1 MNPPSILIV
10 DDEPNNFD
18 VIETLLSVQGYQLYY
33 ASNGQEALSIL
44 DTVNPDLILLDV
56 MMPGLN
62 GIDVCKKIK
71 ADLQWKIVPII
82 MVTALSSKEDLALC
96 LEAGADDFISKPVN
110 RLELCAR
117 VKSMLRIKQQHDT
130 IQHFSD
136 LQRNTINVLGR
147 NLQELT
153 GNLVLSLSQELNTP
167 VNGISSII
175 ELLKVN
181 IKNMDTVEV
190 QLLLDLADQSAHR
203 LEDVTNRFL
212 LYLEL
217 ELASLQPQSKPIEE
231 TYLPVATIQAR
242 LKSQAAKVNRK
253 DDLVFDLQEI
263 GVRLSKRYFLVI
275 LQELVDNALKFSQT
289 GTKITIQSQVIN
301 GMLEISV
308 HDQGRGMTKQQI
320 AKVGAFMQFERP
332 NQEQSG
338 TGLGLAIV
346 KKIVEGAKG
355 KLTITSIYGKETTV
369 NVSVPIKFV

>member
-10 DDEPNNFD
+10 DDEPDNFD
-18 VIETLLSVQGYQLYY
+18 VIETLLSVQGYHLYY
-33 ASNGQEALSIL
+33 ASNGQEALSVL

-71 ADLQWKIVPII
+71 ADLQWKIVPVI

-203 LEDVTNRFL
+203 LEDVTNQFL

-217 ELASLQPQSKPIEE
+217 ELASLQPQSTPIEE

-253 DDLVFDLQEI
+253 DDLVFDLQEV
-263 GVRLSKRYFLVI
+263 GVRLSKRYFLAI
-275 LQELVDNALKFSQT
+275 LQALIDNALKFSQT
-289 GTKITIQSQVIN
+289 GSKITIQSQVIN

-308 HDQGRGMTKQQI
+308 HDQGRGMMKQQI
-320 AKVGAFMQFERP
+320 AKVGAFMQFERQ

-338 TGLGLAIV
+338 TGLGLAII

>member
-1 MNPPSILIV
+1 MNPSSILIV
-10 DDEPNNFD
+10 DDEPDNFD
-18 VIETLLSVQGYQLYY
+18 VIEMLLSVQGYHLYY
-33 ASNGQEALSIL
+33 ASNGQEALSVL

-71 ADLQWKIVPII
+71 ADLQWKIVPVI

-203 LEDVTNRFL
+203 LEDVTNQFL

-217 ELASLQPQSKPIEE
+217 ELASLQPQSTPIEE
-231 TYLPVATIQAR
+231 TYLLVATIQAR

-253 DDLVFDLQEI
+253 DDLVFDLQEV
-263 GVRLSKRYFLVI
+263 GVRLSKRYFLAI
-275 LQELVDNALKFSQT
+275 LQALVDNALKFSQT
-289 GTKITIQSQVIN
+289 GSKITIQSQVIN

-320 AKVGAFMQFERP
+320 AKVGAFMQFERQ

-338 TGLGLAIV
+338 TGLGLAII

>member
-44 DTVNPDLILLDV
+44 GTVNPDLILLDV

-167 VNGISSII
+167 VHGISSII

>member
-1 MNPPSILIV
+1 MNPSSILIV
-10 DDEPNNFD
+10 DDEPDNFD
-18 VIETLLSVQGYQLYY
+18 VIETLLSMQGYHLYY
-33 ASNGQEALSIL
+33 ASNGQEALSVL

-71 ADLQWKIVPII
+71 SDLQWKIVPVI

-203 LEDVTNRFL
+203 LEDVTNQFL

-217 ELASLQPQSKPIEE
+217 ELASLQPQSTPIEE

-253 DDLVFDLQEI
+253 DDLVFDLQEV
-263 GVRLSKRYFLVI
+263 GVRLSKRYFLAI
-275 LQELVDNALKFSQT
+275 LQALVDNALKFSQI
-289 GTKITIQSQVIN
+289 GSKITIQSQVIN

-320 AKVGAFMQFERP
+320 AKVGAFMQFERQ

-338 TGLGLAIV
+338 TGLGLAII
-346 KKIVEGAKG
+346 KKIIEGAKG

>member
-1 MNPPSILIV
+1 
-10 DDEPNNFD
+10 
-18 VIETLLSVQGYQLYY
+18 
-33 ASNGQEALSIL
+33 
-44 DTVNPDLILLDV
+44 
-56 MMPGLN
+56 
-62 GIDVCKKIK
+62 
-71 ADLQWKIVPII
+71 
-82 MVTALSSKEDLALC
+82 
-96 LEAGADDFISKPVN
+96 
-110 RLELCAR
+110 
-117 VKSMLRIKQQHDT
+117 MLRIKQQHDT

-338 TGLGLAIV
+338 TGLGLAII

-355 KLTITSIYGKETTV
+355 KLTITSIYEKETTV

>member
-71 ADLQWKIVPII
+71 SDLQWKIVPII

-217 ELASLQPQSKPIEE
+217 ELASLQSQSTPIEE

-263 GVRLSKRYFLVI
+263 GVRLSKRYFLII

-338 TGLGLAIV
+338 TGLGLAII

>member
-1 MNPPSILIV
+1 MNPSSILIV
-10 DDEPNNFD
+10 DDEPDNFD
-18 VIETLLSVQGYQLYY
+18 VIETLLSVQGYHLYY

-71 ADLQWKIVPII
+71 ADLQWKAVPII

-130 IQHFSD
+130 IQHFSAI
-136 LQRNTINVLGR
+136 QRNTINVLGR

-203 LEDVTNRFL
+203 LEDVTNQFL

-217 ELASLQPQSKPIEE
+217 ELASLQPQSTPIEE

-253 DDLVFDLQEI
+253 DDLVFDLQEV

-289 GTKITIQSQVIN
+289 GSKITIQSQVIN
-301 GMLEISV
+301 GMLEISI

-320 AKVGAFMQFERP
+320 AKVGAFMQFERQ

-355 KLTITSIYGKETTV
+355 KLTITSIYEKETTV

>member
-203 LEDVTNRFL
+203 LEDVSNRFL

-263 GVRLSKRYFLVI
+263 GVRLSKRYFLII

-355 KLTITSIYGKETTV
+355 KLTITSIYEKETTV

>member
-1 MNPPSILIV
+1 MNPSSILIV
-10 DDEPNNFD
+10 DDEPDNFD
-18 VIETLLSVQGYQLYY
+18 VIETLLSVQGYHLYY
-33 ASNGQEALSIL
+33 ASNGQEALNIL
-44 DTVNPDLILLDV
+44 DIVNPDLILLDV

-71 ADLQWKIVPII
+71 ADLQWKAVPVI

-153 GNLVLSLSQELNTP
+153 GNLVISLSQELNTP
-167 VNGISSII
+167 VHGISSII

-181 IKNMDTVEV
+181 LKNMDTVEA
-190 QLLLDLADQSAHR
+190 QFLLDLADQSAHR
-203 LEDVTNRFL
+203 LEDVTNQFL

-217 ELASLQPQSKPIEE
+217 ELASLQPQSTPIEE

-242 LKSQAAKVNRK
+242 LRSQAAKVNRK
-253 DDLVFDLQEI
+253 DDLVFDLQEV
-263 GVRLSKRYFLVI
+263 GVRLSKRYFLAI

-289 GTKITIQSQVIN
+289 GSKITIQSQVIN
-301 GMLEISV
+301 GILEISV
-308 HDQGRGMTKQQI
+308 HDQGRGMTKHQI
-320 AKVGAFMQFERP
+320 AKVGAFMQFERQ

>member
-44 DTVNPDLILLDV
+44 GTVNPDLILLDV

-338 TGLGLAIV
+338 TGLGLAII

-355 KLTITSIYGKETTV
+355 KLTITSIYEKETTV

>member
-110 RLELCAR
+110 RLELCAM

-338 TGLGLAIV
+338 TGLGLAII

-355 KLTITSIYGKETTV
+355 KLTITSIYEKETTV

>member
-338 TGLGLAIV
+338 TGLGLAII

-355 KLTITSIYGKETTV
+355 KLTITSIYEKETTV

>member
-1 MNPPSILIV
+1 MNPSSILIV
-10 DDEPNNFD
+10 DDEPDNFD
-18 VIETLLSVQGYQLYY
+18 VIETLLSVQGYHLYY

-62 GIDVCKKIK
+62 GIEVCKKIK
-71 ADLQWKIVPII
+71 ADLHWKTVPVI

-167 VNGISSII
+167 VHGISSII

-203 LEDVTNRFL
+203 LEDVTNQFL

-217 ELASLQPQSKPIEE
+217 ELASLQPQSTPIEE

-242 LKSQAAKVNRK
+242 LRSQAAKVNRK
-253 DDLVFDLQEI
+253 DDLVFDLQEV
-263 GVRLSKRYFLVI
+263 GVRLSKRYFLAI
-275 LQELVDNALKFSQT
+275 LQALVDNALKFSQT
-289 GTKITIQSQVIN
+289 GSKITIQSQVIN

-320 AKVGAFMQFERP
+320 AKVGAFMQFERQ

>member
-18 VIETLLSVQGYQLYY
+18 VIETLLSIQGYQLYY
-33 ASNGQEALSIL
+33 ASNGQEALSVL

-71 ADLQWKIVPII
+71 ADLQWKIVPVI

-175 ELLKVN
+175 ELLRVN

-289 GTKITIQSQVIN
+289 GSKITIQSQVIN

>member
-1 MNPPSILIV
+1 MNPSSILIV
-10 DDEPNNFD
+10 DDEPDNFD
-18 VIETLLSVQGYQLYY
+18 VIETLLSVQGYHLYY

-71 ADLQWKIVPII
+71 ADLHWKAVPVI

-153 GNLVLSLSQELNTP
+153 GNLVISLSQELNTP
-167 VNGISSII
+167 VHGISSII

-181 IKNMDTVEV
+181 LKNMDTVEV

-203 LEDVTNRFL
+203 LEDVTNQFL

-217 ELASLQPQSKPIEE
+217 ELASLQPQSTPIEE

-253 DDLVFDLQEI
+253 DDLVFDLQEV
-263 GVRLSKRYFLVI
+263 GVRLSKRYFLAI

-289 GTKITIQSQVIN
+289 GSKITIQSQVIN

-320 AKVGAFMQFERP
+320 AKVGAFMQFERQ

>member
-18 VIETLLSVQGYQLYY
+18 VIETLLSVQGYHLYY

-71 ADLQWKIVPII
+71 ADLQWKIVPVI

-175 ELLKVN
+175 ELLRVN

-320 AKVGAFMQFERP
+320 AKVGAFMQFERQ

>member
-71 ADLQWKIVPII
+71 ADLQWKAVPVI

-175 ELLKVN
+175 ELLRVN

-203 LEDVTNRFL
+203 LEDVTNQFL

-289 GTKITIQSQVIN
+289 GSKITIQSQVIN

-320 AKVGAFMQFERP
+320 AKVGAFMQFERQ

>member
-1 MNPPSILIV
+1 MNPSSILIV
-10 DDEPNNFD
+10 DDEPDNFD
-18 VIETLLSVQGYQLYY
+18 VIETLLSVQGYHLYY

-71 ADLQWKIVPII
+71 ADLQWKAVPII

-130 IQHFSD
+130 IQHFSAI
-136 LQRNTINVLGR
+136 QRNTINVLGR

-203 LEDVTNRFL
+203 LEDVTNQFL

-217 ELASLQPQSKPIEE
+217 ELASLQPQSTPIEE

-253 DDLVFDLQEI
+253 DDLVFDLQEV

-289 GTKITIQSQVIN
+289 GSKITIQSQVIN
-301 GMLEISV
+301 GMLEISI

-320 AKVGAFMQFERP
+320 AKVGAFMQFERQ

>member
-10 DDEPNNFD
+10 DDEPDNFD

-33 ASNGQEALSIL
+33 ASNGQEALSVL

-71 ADLQWKIVPII
+71 ADLQWKIVPVI

-167 VNGISSII
+167 VN
-175 ELLKVN
+175 
-181 IKNMDTVEV
+181 
-190 QLLLDLADQSAHR
+190 
-203 LEDVTNRFL
+203 
-212 LYLEL
+212 
-217 ELASLQPQSKPIEE
+217 
-231 TYLPVATIQAR
+231 
-242 LKSQAAKVNRK
+242 AA
-253 DDLVFDLQEI
+253 
-263 GVRLSKRYFLVI
+263 I
-275 LQELVDNALKFSQT
+275 LIMK
-289 GTKITIQSQVIN
+289 
-301 GMLEISV
+301 
-308 HDQGRGMTKQQI
+308 
-320 AKVGAFMQFERP
+320 
-332 NQEQSG
+332 NQEE
-338 TGLGLAIV
+338 LW
-346 KKIVEGAKG
+346 VE
-355 KLTITSIYGKETTV
+355 
-369 NVSVPIKFV
+369 

>member
-1 MNPPSILIV
+1 MNPSSILIV
-10 DDEPNNFD
+10 DDEPDNFD
-18 VIETLLSVQGYQLYY
+18 VIETLLSVQGYHLYY

-62 GIDVCKKIK
+62 GIEVCKKIK
-71 ADLQWKIVPII
+71 ADLHWKTVPVI

-167 VNGISSII
+167 VHGISSII

-203 LEDVTNRFL
+203 LEDVTNQFL

-217 ELASLQPQSKPIEE
+217 ELASLQPQSTPIEE

-242 LKSQAAKVNRK
+242 LRSQAAKVNRK
-253 DDLVFDLQEI
+253 DDLVFDLQEV
-263 GVRLSKRYFLVI
+263 GVRLSKRYFLAI

-289 GTKITIQSQVIN
+289 GSKITIQSQVIN

-320 AKVGAFMQFERP
+320 AKVGAFMQFERQ

>member
-10 DDEPNNFD
+10 DDEPDNFD
-18 VIETLLSVQGYQLYY
+18 VIETLLSVQGYHLYY
-33 ASNGQEALSIL
+33 ASNGQEALSVL

-71 ADLQWKIVPII
+71 ADLQWKIVPVI

-203 LEDVTNRFL
+203 LEDVTNQFL

-217 ELASLQPQSKPIEE
+217 ELASLQPQSTPIEE

-263 GVRLSKRYFLVI
+263 GVRLSKRYFLAI
-275 LQELVDNALKFSQT
+275 LQALVDNALKFSQT
-289 GTKITIQSQVIN
+289 GSKITIQSQVIN

-320 AKVGAFMQFERP
+320 AKVGAFMQFERQ

-338 TGLGLAIV
+338 TGLGLAII
-346 KKIVEGAKG
+346 KKIIEGAKG

>member
-1 MNPPSILIV
+1 MNPSSILIV
-10 DDEPNNFD
+10 DDEPDNFD
-18 VIETLLSVQGYQLYY
+18 VIETLLSVQGYHLYY
-33 ASNGQEALSIL
+33 ASNGQEALSVL
-44 DTVNPDLILLDV
+44 DIVNPDLILLDV

-71 ADLQWKIVPII
+71 ADLQWKAVPVI

-136 LQRNTINVLGR
+136 LQRNTINVLDR

-181 IKNMDTVEV
+181 LKNMDTVEV

-203 LEDVTNRFL
+203 LEDVTNQFL

-217 ELASLQPQSKPIEE
+217 ELASLQRQSTPIEE

-242 LKSQAAKVNRK
+242 LKSQAAKVNRQ
-253 DDLVFDLQEI
+253 DDLVFDLQEV
-263 GVRLSKRYFLVI
+263 GVRLSKRYFLAI
-275 LQELVDNALKFSQT
+275 LQALVDNALKFSQT
-289 GTKITIQSQVIN
+289 GSKITIQSQVIN

-320 AKVGAFMQFERP
+320 AKVGAFMQFERQ

-355 KLTITSIYGKETTV
+355 NLTITSIYGKETTV

>member
-1 MNPPSILIV
+1 MNPSSILIV
-10 DDEPNNFD
+10 DDEPDNFD
-18 VIETLLSVQGYQLYY
+18 VIETLLSVQGYHLYY
-33 ASNGQEALSIL
+33 ASNGQEALNIL
-44 DTVNPDLILLDV
+44 DIVNPDLILLDV

-71 ADLQWKIVPII
+71 ADLQWKAVPVI

-153 GNLVLSLSQELNTP
+153 GNLVISLSQELNTP

-190 QLLLDLADQSAHR
+190 QVLLDLADQSAHR
-203 LEDVTNRFL
+203 LEDVTNQFL

-217 ELASLQPQSKPIEE
+217 ELASLQPQSTPIEE

-242 LKSQAAKVNRK
+242 LRSQAAKVNRK
-253 DDLVFDLQEI
+253 DDLVFDLQEV
-263 GVRLSKRYFLVI
+263 GVRLSKRYFLAI

-289 GTKITIQSQVIN
+289 GSKITIQSQVIN
-301 GMLEISV
+301 GILEISV

-320 AKVGAFMQFERP
+320 AKVGAFMQFERQ

>member
-1 MNPPSILIV
+1 MNPSSILIV
-10 DDEPNNFD
+10 DDEPDNFD
-18 VIETLLSVQGYQLYY
+18 VIETLLSVQGYHLYY

-71 ADLQWKIVPII
+71 ADLHWKAVPVI

-153 GNLVLSLSQELNTP
+153 GNLVISLSQELNTP
-167 VNGISSII
+167 VHGISSII

-181 IKNMDTVEV
+181 LKNMDTVEV

-203 LEDVTNRFL
+203 LEDVTNQFL

-217 ELASLQPQSKPIEE
+217 ELASLQRQSTPIEE

-253 DDLVFDLQEI
+253 DDLVFDLQEV
-263 GVRLSKRYFLVI
+263 GVRLSKRYFLAI

-289 GTKITIQSQVIN
+289 GSKITIQSQVIN

-320 AKVGAFMQFERP
+320 AKVGAFMQFERQ

>member
-1 MNPPSILIV
+1 MNPLSILIV
-10 DDEPNNFD
+10 DDEPDNFD
-18 VIETLLSVQGYQLYY
+18 VIETLLSVQGYHLYY

-71 ADLQWKIVPII
+71 ADLQWKAVPII

-130 IQHFSD
+130 IQHFSAI
-136 LQRNTINVLGR
+136 QRNTINVLGR

-203 LEDVTNRFL
+203 LEDVTNQFL

-217 ELASLQPQSKPIEE
+217 ELASLQPQSTPIEE

-242 LKSQAAKVNRK
+242 LKSQAAKVNRQ
-253 DDLVFDLQEI
+253 DDLVFDLQEV

-289 GTKITIQSQVIN
+289 GSKITIQSQVIN
-301 GMLEISV
+301 GMLEISI

-320 AKVGAFMQFERP
+320 AKVGAFMQFERQ

-338 TGLGLAIV
+338 TGLGLAII

-355 KLTITSIYGKETTV
+355 KLTITSIYEKETTV

>member
-10 DDEPNNFD
+10 DDEPDNFD
-18 VIETLLSVQGYQLYY
+18 VIETLLSVQGYHLYY
-33 ASNGQEALSIL
+33 ASNGQEALSVL

-71 ADLQWKIVPII
+71 SDLQWKIVPVI

-203 LEDVTNRFL
+203 LEDVTNQFL

-217 ELASLQPQSKPIEE
+217 ELASLQPQSTPIEE

-253 DDLVFDLQEI
+253 DDLVFDLQEV
-263 GVRLSKRYFLVI
+263 GVRLSKRYFLAI
-275 LQELVDNALKFSQT
+275 LQALVDNALKFSQT
-289 GTKITIQSQVIN
+289 GSKITIQSQVIN

-338 TGLGLAIV
+338 TGLGLAII

>member
-10 DDEPNNFD
+10 DDEPDNFD
-18 VIETLLSVQGYQLYY
+18 VIETLLSVQGYHLYY

-71 ADLQWKIVPII
+71 TDLQWKIVPII

-136 LQRNTINVLGR
+136 LQRNTINVLGG

-153 GNLVLSLSQELNTP
+153 GNLFLSLSQELNTP

-203 LEDVTNRFL
+203 LEDVTNQFL

-217 ELASLQPQSKPIEE
+217 ELASLQPQSTPIEE

-263 GVRLSKRYFLVI
+263 GVRLSKRYFLII

-338 TGLGLAIV
+338 TGLGLAII

>member
-10 DDEPNNFD
+10 DDEPDNFD
-18 VIETLLSVQGYQLYY
+18 VIETLLSVQGYHLYY
-33 ASNGQEALSIL
+33 ASNGQEALSVL

-71 ADLQWKIVPII
+71 ADLQWKIVPVI

-181 IKNMDTVEV
+181 IK
-190 QLLLDLADQSAHR
+190 
-203 LEDVTNRFL
+203 
-212 LYLEL
+212 
-217 ELASLQPQSKPIEE
+217 KWI
-231 TYLPVATIQAR
+231 
-242 LKSQAAKVNRK
+242 
-253 DDLVFDLQEI
+253 
-263 GVRLSKRYFLVI
+263 LSKSNY
-275 LQELVDNALKFSQT
+275 
-289 GTKITIQSQVIN
+289 
-301 GMLEISV
+301 
-308 HDQGRGMTKQQI
+308 
-320 AKVGAFMQFERP
+320 
-332 NQEQSG
+332 
-338 TGLGLAIV
+338 
-346 KKIVEGAKG
+346 
-355 KLTITSIYGKETTV
+355 Y
-369 NVSVPIKFV
+369 

>member
-1 MNPPSILIV
+1 MNPSSILIV
-10 DDEPNNFD
+10 DDEPDNFD
-18 VIETLLSVQGYQLYY
+18 VIETLLSVQGYHLYY

-71 ADLQWKIVPII
+71 ADLQWKAVPVI

-153 GNLVLSLSQELNTP
+153 GNLVISLSQELNTP
-167 VNGISSII
+167 VHGISSII

-181 IKNMDTVEV
+181 LKNMDTVEV

-203 LEDVTNRFL
+203 LEDVTNQFL

-217 ELASLQPQSKPIEE
+217 ELASLQPQSTPIEE

-253 DDLVFDLQEI
+253 DDLVFDLQEV
-263 GVRLSKRYFLVI
+263 GVRLSKRYFLAI

-289 GTKITIQSQVIN
+289 GSKITIQSQVIN

-320 AKVGAFMQFERP
+320 AKVGAFMQFERQ

>member
-10 DDEPNNFD
+10 DDEPDNFD
-18 VIETLLSVQGYQLYY
+18 VIETLLSVQGYHLYY
-33 ASNGQEALSIL
+33 ASNGQEALSVL

-71 ADLQWKIVPII
+71 ADLQWKIVPVI

-203 LEDVTNRFL
+203 LEDVTNQFL

-217 ELASLQPQSKPIEE
+217 ELASLQSQSTPIEE

-253 DDLVFDLQEI
+253 DDLVFDLQEV
-263 GVRLSKRYFLVI
+263 GVRLSKRYFLAI
-275 LQELVDNALKFSQT
+275 LQALVDNALKFSQT
-289 GTKITIQSQVIN
+289 GSKITIQSQVIN

-320 AKVGAFMQFERP
+320 AKVGAFMQFERQ

-338 TGLGLAIV
+338 TGLGLAII

>member
-1 MNPPSILIV
+1 MNPSSILIV
-10 DDEPNNFD
+10 DDEPDNFD
-18 VIETLLSVQGYQLYY
+18 VIETLLSVQGYHLYY
-33 ASNGQEALSIL
+33 ASNGQEALNIL
-44 DTVNPDLILLDV
+44 DIVNPDLILLDV

-71 ADLQWKIVPII
+71 ADLQWKAVPVI

-153 GNLVLSLSQELNTP
+153 GNLVISLSQELNTP
-167 VNGISSII
+167 VHGISSII

-181 IKNMDTVEV
+181 LKNMDTVEV

-203 LEDVTNRFL
+203 LEDVTNQFL

-217 ELASLQPQSKPIEE
+217 ELASLQPQSTPIEE

-253 DDLVFDLQEI
+253 DDLVFDLQEV
-263 GVRLSKRYFLVI
+263 GVRLSKRYFLAI

-289 GTKITIQSQVIN
+289 GSKITIQSQVIN

-320 AKVGAFMQFERP
+320 AKVGAFMQFERQ